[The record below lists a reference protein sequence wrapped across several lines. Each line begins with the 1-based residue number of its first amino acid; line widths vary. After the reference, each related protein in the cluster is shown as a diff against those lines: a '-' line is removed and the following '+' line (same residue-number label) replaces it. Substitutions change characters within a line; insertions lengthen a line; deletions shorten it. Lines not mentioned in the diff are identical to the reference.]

1 VATLPTPPNQN
12 SASNNNGA
20 RKRKIRLDDN
30 GEPVIYAKKKVL
42 GPRPQKN
49 STRKKVVPTSKKAS
63 TSMKPVAAGP
73 SQKRAASVEE
83 VDDEDD
89 EDLNPSLA
97 NAVGVPRNPRNILE
111 SVDGSDD
118 NIYFPTNLNPGS
130 AMDVDDTN
138 PADDVIEIPDD
149 EVDGVE
155 IEEEDDEAE
164 LGMFSIN

>member
-1 VATLPTPPNQN
+1 MAPTPLNQN
-12 SASNNNGA
+12 STSNNDGA

-30 GEPVIYAKKKVL
+30 GEPVIHAKKKVL

-49 STRKKVVPTSKKAS
+49 STQKKAVPTSKKAS

-73 SQKRAASVEE
+73 SQKRAASVEDA
-83 VDDEDD
+83 DDSDD

-97 NAVGVPRNPRNILE
+97 SAVGVPRNPRNILE
-111 SVDGSDD
+111 AADGSDD
-118 NIYFPTNLNPGS
+118 DIYFPTNPES

-138 PADDVIEIPDD
+138 TADDVIEIPDD

-155 IEEEDDEAE
+155 IPEEDDEAE